1 MLIISPLRA
10 LSHWGGGVSAVLSFG
25 EKQVIE
31 ITLQKVVSP
40 SPHHTVKRIECSLVH
55 AFFMPFLFCQA
66 MQCALYKYTFISIML
81 SAFII
86 EFFLKTEQTGTAAA
100 LGYSQPSHYSRQVGI
115 PILGMLTVFSK
126 RRLFFFFFFLC
137 RSFYKICSC

>member
-1 MLIISPLRA
+1 MN
-10 LSHWGGGVSAVLSFG
+10 
-25 EKQVIE
+25 E
-31 ITLQKVVSP
+31 ITLLKVVSP

-86 EFFLKTEQTGTAAA
+86 EFFLKTEQTGTVAP

-126 RRLFFFFFFLC
+126 RNLFLFFFSSAAESFT
-137 RSFYKICSC
+137 RSVAAKLQREDNRRMWE